1 MQRLPSFL
9 VLFKKGNKMKTN
21 IHEYYEERE
30 IYEGDWFKSEGRA
43 NPFTIV
49 WYNNEETIT
58 DFNLFTKK

>member
-1 MQRLPSFL
+1 
-9 VLFKKGNKMKTN
+9 MKTN